1 MAVQANS
8 TQDQKEIVSALVAA
22 RKSAVPGIAAT
33 AGQLGEVLK
42 ANTVANATVATD
54 ATSVSTQFNALLV
67 SLKAAGIMS

>member
-1 MAVQANS
+1 MAVQSNS

-54 ATSVSTQFNALLV
+54 ATSVATQFNALLV